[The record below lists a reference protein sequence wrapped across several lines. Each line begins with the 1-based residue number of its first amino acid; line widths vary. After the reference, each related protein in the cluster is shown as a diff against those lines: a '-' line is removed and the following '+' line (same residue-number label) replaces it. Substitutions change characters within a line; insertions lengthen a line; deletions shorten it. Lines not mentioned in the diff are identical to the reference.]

1 MFIRQLYIYT
11 YIHIIH
17 IMYCQH
23 ISKHPQKQ
31 TVQPWFET
39 ILGGQKSFHKDPVGV
54 PKDRRHPSRPLLN
67 GHFKY
72 DLSFNT
78 SQLFLQTHTS
88 QPSQSYRM
96 CLFKPSSF
104 CNGLRMKPTS
114 TSLSRGKDLL
124 WRLWSRSGRC
134 HPAMSNARNEALGPR
149 ISDAEMTKDL
159 VIVGSSSSLGYP
171 LVNVYITMEN
181 HYF

>member
-1 MFIRQLYIYT
+1 MYIGQLY
-11 YIHIIH
+11 IH

-23 ISKHPQKQ
+23 ISKHPKKQ

-39 ILGGQKSFHKDPVGV
+39 MNLGGPNSFHKHPVGV
-54 PKDRRHPSRPLLN
+54 PKDRRQHQPALAQWSFFIAGVCAKAVTLLQRLE
-67 GHFKY
+67 
-72 DLSFNT
+72 DET
-78 SQLFLQTHTS
+78 
-88 QPSQSYRM
+88 
-96 CLFKPSSF
+96 
-104 CNGLRMKPTS
+104 TS
-114 TSLSRGKDLL
+114 TSPSRGKDLL

-171 LVNVYITMEN
+171 LVNFYITMEN